1 MLDYEYDDISPCL
14 YCPNHKSG
22 IDKRLC
28 LRTCKRLAAYQD
40 GRDWRKEE
48 IVVMAKKLTEKDLQG
63 LTQDEDMYPDPC
75 GRKELQLKE
84 EFLEEMA
91 KPEEPLH
98 FPSKAETNEEEEAKT
113 NEEEEEEGSGPL
125 SLTQGKRP
133 GRPKKSVKEQPVVIY
148 LDPQAYRNLSKALYI
163 EADRLSLTVQH
174 VAITLIAEA
183 ILVRS
188 KRE

>member
-48 IVVMAKKLTEKDLQG
+48 IVVMAKKLTEEDLQE
-63 LTQDEDMYPDPC
+63 LTKDEDMYPDPC

-84 EFLEEMA
+84 EFLEEVA
-91 KPEEPLH
+91 KPEEHLH
-98 FPSKAETNEEEEAKT
+98 FPSKAKT
-113 NEEEEEEGSGPL
+113 NEEEGEGPEPL

-133 GRPKKSVKEQPVVIY
+133 GRPKKPVEEQPVVIY

-183 ILVRS
+183 ILARS
-188 KRE
+188 KH